1 MPVDAVSAVDVGY
14 PQRFFYLLGDTS
26 AGFRLATFHAVFG
39 KTNYTPFGDGAF
51 VVRGSFHYA
60 AGAGGDGV
68 GGVVALVGGEGGGT
82 DIELASWSASG
93 TRTVRCVASRP
104 PPRPRSS
111 AANPLCERARALP
124 VSVSFASWTQV
135 CAAKR
140 PTPAWPPP
148 TNNRT
153 ALRSTNDLPTTNCC
167 NVTVGTASRPVTATS
182 MTTAAAS

>member
-26 AGFRLATFHAVFG
+26 TGFRLATFHAVFG
-39 KTNYTPFGDGAF
+39 KTDYTPFGDGAF

-68 GGVVALVGGEGGGT
+68 GGVVALVGGEGVGT

-104 PPRPRSS
+104 PRGHDQERQTLNGRGRFLFLLASPRGHTHTQRSDRHRLGRH
-111 AANPLCERARALP
+111 PPTIERR
-124 VSVSFASWTQV
+124 FG
-135 CAAKR
+135 R
-140 PTPAWPPP
+140 PTTCQRP
-148 TNNRT
+148 T
-153 ALRSTNDLPTTNCC
+153 A
-167 NVTVGTASRPVTATS
+167 VTL
-182 MTTAAAS
+182 M